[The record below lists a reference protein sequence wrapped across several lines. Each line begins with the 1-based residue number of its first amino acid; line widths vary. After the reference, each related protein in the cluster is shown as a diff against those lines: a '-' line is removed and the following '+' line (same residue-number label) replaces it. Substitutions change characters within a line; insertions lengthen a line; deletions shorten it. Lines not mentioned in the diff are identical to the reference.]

1 MSVDLETLAY
11 TRVDSSPSLFHTT
24 PWQKYGHRSRVD
36 ASPREFQR
44 DAGLDWKVDTLPTY
58 IKTEK
63 GEEIETGKKAL
74 VRTSDM
80 KILDTVGPN
89 WNPVQNEEAFDFF
102 QEFVEANDMRMDTAG
117 SLRGGRHVF
126 ISAKMHGTF
135 ELFGG
140 DTITGHLLFS
150 LPHQYGKSYEIR
162 QANVREICL
171 NTLSTALRFDT
182 ALSMKKSHRT
192 VFDPEAIK
200 VAMGLAREE
209 SNSFQE
215 MAQFL
220 GSRRFNEETLY
231 QYIANQFGT
240 NDEGLTKKGKK
251 VMELVDEQ
259 PGAEFAQGSWWQ
271 AFNAVT
277 HFYDHHAGH
286 AKEHELRTYNSLF
299 GDANVKKRKAA
310 ASAITFAERSSRTL
324 VPA

>member
-11 TRVDSSPSLFHTT
+11 THVDESPSLFHTV

-44 DAGLDWKVDTLPTY
+44 DAGLDWRVDTLPTY
-58 IKTEK
+58 VKTDD
-63 GEEIETGKKAL
+63 GEEIDTGRMAL
-74 VRTSDM
+74 VRSSDN
-80 KILDTVGPN
+80 KVLDTVGQN

-102 QEFVEANDMRMDTAG
+102 QEFVEANHMRMDTAG

-126 ISAKMHGTF
+126 ISAKMHGDF

-162 QANVREICL
+162 HANVREICL

-182 ALSMKKSHRT
+182 ATSIKKSHRT
-192 VFDPEAIK
+192 IFDPESIK
-200 VAMGLAREE
+200 FTMGLARED
-209 SNSFQE
+209 SNSFQK
-215 MAQFL
+215 MARFL
-220 GSRRFNEETLY
+220 GTRRFNEETLY
-231 QYIANQFGT
+231 QYIADQFGEK
-240 NDEGLTKKGKK
+240 DEGLTKKGIK
-251 VMELVDEQ
+251 VMDLVDEQ
-259 PGAEFAQGSWWQ
+259 PGADFARGSWWQ

-286 AKEHELRTYNSLF
+286 AKQDELRTYNSLF
-299 GDANVKKRKAA
+299 GDANNKKRKAA
-310 ASAITFAERSSRTL
+310 ASAIEYAEKSRRML